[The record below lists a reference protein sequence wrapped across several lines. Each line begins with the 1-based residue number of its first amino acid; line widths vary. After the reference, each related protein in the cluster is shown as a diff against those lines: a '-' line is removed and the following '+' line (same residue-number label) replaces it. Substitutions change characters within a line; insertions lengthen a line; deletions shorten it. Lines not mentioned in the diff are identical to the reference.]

1 MFNGRTK
8 AFTLIELLVVV
19 TIILIL
25 VAVILPVLNQ
35 AWQSAE
41 VVKCKNNLRQVG
53 LWFLQEAVKNRMYHP
68 GGDDRTAPG
77 LWPDIHSMLASSF
90 RTTEITRCPSV
101 KPDSPLRPDW
111 ATCSYAYVGNMNL
124 TYDCTCDTCGSN
136 PGRKVWRL
144 YWAGVNYTG
153 DHGNDDAG
161 GNFDKFKGMY
171 PDNLADNLAFLKD
184 SADEDEPDEPT
195 IPDHQDTDRF
205 TSNDRK
211 KFRDL
216 RALRA
221 VPITPSDNRSNRP
234 LLMDILVYRTTGTA
248 NLPSASSTR
257 WKATDLTLDPD
268 DNVGVLYANHCSTS
282 AVKKKGW
289 GLNIFYSSGNVEWKR
304 WDQLRFQVMARNK
317 AGGTYDSYFY

>member
-35 AWQSAE
+35 IWRDAE
-41 VVKCKNNLRQVG
+41 AVKCKSNLRQVG
-53 LWFLQEAVKNRMYHP
+53 LWFLQEAVRNHVYHS
-68 GGDDRTAPG
+68 GGDGRTAPG
-77 LWPDIHSMLASSF
+77 LWPDIHSMLARSF

-101 KPDSPLRPDW
+101 KDSSLRPDW

-124 TYDCTCDTCGSN
+124 TYDCTCDTCGSS
-136 PGRKVWRL
+136 PGKKVWRL

-153 DHGNDDAG
+153 NHGNADAG
-161 GNFDKFKGMY
+161 GNFDRFKGMW
-171 PDNLADNLAFLKD
+171 PDNLADNLVFLKD
-184 SADEDEPDEPT
+184 SVDEGEPNEPT
-195 IPDHQDTDRF
+195 IPAHQDTDLF
-205 TSNDRK
+205 TSKDRK

-234 LLMDILVYRTTGTA
+234 LLMDILVYRRTGTA
-248 NLPSASSTR
+248 DLPSASKTS
-257 WKATDLTLDPD
+257 WKATDLILDAD
-268 DNVGVLYANHCSTS
+268 DNTGVLYANHCSTS
-282 AVKKKGW
+282 AVKKTGW
-289 GLNIFYSSGNVEWKR
+289 GINIFYSSGNVEWKR
-304 WDQLRFQVMARNK
+304 WDQLRFQVTAKNK
-317 AGGTYDSYFY
+317 ASDTYDSYFY